1 MNIGGFQPFSL
12 SDYPGKISAL
22 IFTQGCNF
30 RCPFCHNGSLIS
42 VKDIGKIKEEEI
54 FFFLKEREHWLDGV
68 VVTGGEPTIHKDL
81 PDFLRSIREIGL
93 LIKLD
98 TNGSRPDVLRFLFEE
113 GLVDYV
119 AMDIKAPMS
128 IYNKLAGV
136 TVPLKR
142 VEESIS
148 LIVDSG
154 IEHEFR
160 TTEVK
165 SLLSPEDI
173 IEIKKNVPKGS
184 KYCLQEFR
192 PENALEENIL

>member
-113 GLVDYV
+113 ELVDYV
-119 AMDIKAPMS
+119 AMDIKAPMLS
-128 IYNKLAGV
+128 YNKLAGV
-136 TVPLKR
+136 KVSLKR
-142 VEESIS
+142 IEESIS